1 MGGARAVSAPRRP
14 WLALSPPLAPSP
26 GRLQVGMRIAL
37 SCVLLGRGD
46 FLAAQ
51 GGGLVQI
58 LCGFVGN
65 VKDRGMLALVPVMDA
80 VVQVG
85 GCWRWAGRLVGMG
98 YQALFGRSGRAAVV
112 PDLLTVQ
119 TFTLLHVLVADRP
132 PPPPLPLA
140 LPLQCFPSEGPQ
152 LLAPALQCLLTDL
165 LAGRESGLVVA
176 AALRVYARLLLQNGA
191 AFLQLFQ
198 QAAPHVAAPADAP
211 PAADPAARLLLAL
224 VDLWLDKFD
233 SIGQPGA
240 RKLSALALCVLLTA
254 PLPALLERLELIV
267 THITSVWFEV
277 RSLALS
283 STPARLPACLPAWP
297 APCSR
302 PHGILPSTHPLS
314 SCPGLLTALLARAAS
329 RVCVQV
335 EGSDLAGSLPIAY
348 ELLTSSSLREE
359 DSGAVV
365 PSEEAEGECS
375 RRKALVDADPVAT
388 LRLSAFAKQQLEVA
402 AGVHGGGLT
411 AALNAMDCTL
421 AGQLKAMLDSVA
433 K

>member
-1 MGGARAVSAPRRP
+1 
-14 WLALSPPLAPSP
+14 
-26 GRLQVGMRIAL
+26 MRIAL

-85 GCWRWAGRLVGMG
+85 GYWWWVGGSVGMG
-98 YQALFGRSGRAAVV
+98 CQALSAESGRAAVV
-112 PDLLTVQ
+112 LNVLTVQ
-119 TFTLLHVLVADRP
+119 PWHCCKSFVADRARS
-132 PPPPLPLA
+132 PLLPA
-140 LPLQCFPSEGPQ
+140 PPLQCFPSEGPQ
-152 LLAPALQCLLTDL
+152 LLAPALQCLLADL
-165 LAGRESGLVVA
+165 LAGHESGLVVA

-277 RSLALS
+277 HSLANS
-283 STPARLPACLPAWP
+283 STPAGQPVCLPGLSP
-297 APCSR
+297 A
-302 PHGILPSTHPLS
+302 H
-314 SCPGLLTALLARAAS
+314 
-329 RVCVQV
+329 
-335 EGSDLAGSLPIAY
+335 
-348 ELLTSSSLREE
+348 
-359 DSGAVV
+359 
-365 PSEEAEGECS
+365 
-375 RRKALVDADPVAT
+375 
-388 LRLSAFAKQQLEVA
+388 
-402 AGVHGGGLT
+402 GLT
-411 AALNAMDCTL
+411 APCHPPARYLSGL
-421 AGQLKAMLDSVA
+421 AC
-433 K
+433 